1 MATAKK
7 TKTATKGKASGKS
20 TKVTRTAKIV
30 KKKVAPRVAAKGK
43 AAVKAKP
50 VPKKAKATAAK
61 SKTAKSKPANKSK
74 PAPKVIA
81 KARAKAK
88 PAPTRAKPAAKVTK
102 SAAKVRKPV
111 AKVNKAGKNAKPTA
125 KSPKKMPAKVPST
138 QSRKATL
145 KVIPKT
151 KIAPPKLPV
160 GKAPAVK
167 AAAKTVP
174 SKVPPSPTPV
184 MKSSKAP
191 VSVPAALE
199 RPKTPVGKQSARATV
214 VAAAPAPPK
223 ALIFAPTRALPKSL
237 TVKAVHSNILP
248 FNPKTARVEGYL
260 SESEILKQSKDK
272 YMSKEQLAFF
282 KQRLLELQSQLRE
295 NAGQTTEHLRELSI
309 VPDPADRATL
319 EEEHA
324 LELRARDRERKL
336 LKKVE
341 GALVRIVDGSY
352 GYCEETG
359 EPIGVPRL
367 LARPTATLTIEAQ
380 ERRELKQRM
389 FGE

>member
-1 MATAKK
+1 LATAKK
-7 TKTATKGKASGKS
+7 TKTATKVKS
-20 TKVTRTAKIV
+20 SAKSAKVMKPVKVV
-30 KKKVAPRVAAKGK
+30 KKKVTPK
-43 AAVKAKP
+43 AAPKSKIGPKTKP
-50 VPKKAKATAAK
+50 APKKAKVVAK
-61 SKTAKSKPANKSK
+61 PK
-74 PAPKVIA
+74 PAPKPAA
-81 KARAKAK
+81 KAR
-88 PAPTRAKPAAKVTK
+88 
-102 SAAKVRKPV
+102 
-111 AKVNKAGKNAKPTA
+111 
-125 KSPKKMPAKVPST
+125 
-138 QSRKATL
+138 
-145 KVIPKT
+145 PKT
-151 KIAPPKLPV
+151 KPIAKGAKVKPSPKTSAKAATKKPVKAPPKV
-160 GKAPAVK
+160 IQKTKTAPAK
-167 AAAKTVP
+167 TPPPKISATKLAAKSAPAKEAPVP
-174 SKVPPSPTPV
+174 KPAFKPG
-184 MKSSKAP
+184 KAP

-199 RPKTPVGKQSARATV
+199 RPKTPVGKQSGRAAA
-214 VAAAPAPPK
+214 VAAAPPPL
-223 ALIFAPTRALPKSL
+223 AVVISAPTRALPKSM
-237 TVKAVHSNILP
+237 TVKAFQSNVLP
-248 FNPKTARVEGYL
+248 FNPKTKGVEGYL

-341 GALVRIVDGSY
+341 AAVVRIADRSY

-359 EPIGVPRL
+359 EPIGIPRL

>member
-7 TKTATKGKASGKS
+7 TKTATKVKASGKS
-20 TKVTRTAKIV
+20 TKVAKAVKVV
-30 KKKVAPRVAAKGK
+30 KKKVVPKSVPKRKVVA
-43 AAVKAKP
+43 KAKP
-50 VPKKAKATAAK
+50 ALKKAKAVAK
-61 SKTAKSKPANKSK
+61 PKTSPKSA
-74 PAPKVIA
+74 A
-81 KARAKAK
+81 KARPKTKPAAKATKVTKAAKAK
-88 PAPTRAKPAAKVTK
+88 PAPKASAKAMPKTSAKVATK
-102 SAAKVRKPV
+102 KPIKAPPKVIQKTKAAQTKTPPPKVSNTKPVSKAAPIKEAPV
-111 AKVNKAGKNAKPTA
+111 AKPLL
-125 KSPKKMPAKVPST
+125 KSA
-138 QSRKATL
+138 
-145 KVIPKT
+145 
-151 KIAPPKLPV
+151 
-160 GKAPAVK
+160 
-167 AAAKTVP
+167 
-174 SKVPPSPTPV
+174 
-184 MKSSKAP
+184 KAP

-199 RPKTPVGKQSARATV
+199 RPKTPVGKQSGRAAV
-214 VAAAPAPPK
+214 VAAAPPPQAPTI
-223 ALIFAPTRALPKSL
+223 LAPTRALPKSL
-237 TVKAVHSNILP
+237 TVKAFHSNVLP
-248 FNPKTARVEGYL
+248 FNPKTKGVEGYL

-341 GALVRIVDGSY
+341 SAIVRIGDGSY

-359 EPIGVPRL
+359 EPIGIPRL

>member
-7 TKTATKGKASGKS
+7 AKTATKVKASGKS
-20 TKVTRTAKIV
+20 TKVTKAVTVKKAVKVV
-30 KKKVAPRVAAKGK
+30 KKKV
-43 AAVKAKP
+43 
-50 VPKKAKATAAK
+50 
-61 SKTAKSKPANKSK
+61 
-74 PAPKVIA
+74 APKVIA
-81 KARAKAK
+81 KAK
-88 PAPTRAKPAAKVTK
+88 PAPKKAKAVAKSKAAPKPAAKARPKTKPAAKAVKAEKSTKRTKGSKTATNAAAAKLKSSPKTSAKAVTK
-102 SAAKVRKPV
+102 KPAKAPPKVIQKTKPAPIKTPAPKVSATKVAAKPV
-111 AKVNKAGKNAKPTA
+111 AIKETPT
-125 KSPKKMPAKVPST
+125 
-138 QSRKATL
+138 
-145 KVIPKT
+145 
-151 KIAPPKLPV
+151 PKLP
-160 GKAPAVK
+160 
-167 AAAKTVP
+167 
-174 SKVPPSPTPV
+174 SKST
-184 MKSSKAP
+184 KAP

-199 RPKTPVGKQSARATV
+199 RPKTPVGKQSGRAAV
-214 VAAAPAPPK
+214 VAAAPPPQ
-223 ALIFAPTRALPKSL
+223 AAAVVAPTRALPKSL
-237 TVKAVHSNILP
+237 TVKAFRSNVLP
-248 FNPKTARVEGYL
+248 FNPKTKGVEGYL
-260 SESEILKQSKDK
+260 SEAEILKQPKDK

-341 GALVRIVDGSY
+341 ASIISIADGSY

-359 EPIGVPRL
+359 EPIGIPRL

>member
-7 TKTATKGKASGKS
+7 AKTATKVKASGKS
-20 TKVTRTAKIV
+20 TKVIKAVKVKKAVKVVKVV
-30 KKKVAPRVAAKGK
+30 KKKV
-43 AAVKAKP
+43 
-50 VPKKAKATAAK
+50 
-61 SKTAKSKPANKSK
+61 
-74 PAPKVIA
+74 APKVIA
-81 KARAKAK
+81 KAKSAPKNAKAVAKSKAAPKPAANARSKTKPAAKAVKGDKITKGAKITKTAANAKAANVKASPKTSAKAVTKKPVKAPPKVIQKTKPAPIKTPPPKVSATKVTAK
-88 PAPTRAKPAAKVTK
+88 PAPAKEAAPAKPLSK
-102 SAAKVRKPV
+102 S
-111 AKVNKAGKNAKPTA
+111 T
-125 KSPKKMPAKVPST
+125 
-138 QSRKATL
+138 
-145 KVIPKT
+145 
-151 KIAPPKLPV
+151 
-160 GKAPAVK
+160 
-167 AAAKTVP
+167 
-174 SKVPPSPTPV
+174 
-184 MKSSKAP
+184 KAP

-199 RPKTPVGKQSARATV
+199 RPKTPVGKQSGRAAV
-214 VAAAPAPPK
+214 VAAAPPPQ
-223 ALIFAPTRALPKSL
+223 AAAIIAPTRALPKSM
-237 TVKAVHSNILP
+237 TVKAFHSNVLP
-248 FNPKTARVEGYL
+248 FNPKTKGVDGYL
-260 SESEILKQSKDK
+260 SEAEILKQPKDK

-341 GALVRIVDGSY
+341 ASIVSIAEGSY

-359 EPIGVPRL
+359 EPIGIPRL